1 MKDLVPQI
9 LAYVSSP
16 FRLFAIVVMSVL
28 AFTGHF
34 IYSNQSFLL
43 SAYDKNKSLPKIDV
57 AKSDD
62 VAKLLIKEANADVVA
77 IFDVDIMLGTR
88 VLVRA
93 YTKEGRDKSHDGL
106 DVGML
111 SANADNN
118 ADLLSLYGGSIPCG
132 SYTRAQSVIGLW
144 YIQQGATFLCR
155 SSMPT
160 TPGLFAGQLTVGW
173 KTPPENINKVQDMM
187 GIASNMMIR
196 KP

>member
-16 FRLFAIVVMSVL
+16 FRLFAIVVMSVI
-28 AFTGHF
+28 AFSGHF
-34 IYSNQSFLL
+34 IYTNQAFLL
-43 SAYDKNKSLPKIDV
+43 SAYDKNKALPKIDV
-57 AKSDD
+57 SRSDD
-62 VAKLLIKEANADVVA
+62 VAKMLIKEANADIVA
-77 IFDVDIMLGTR
+77 IFEVDIMLGTR
-88 VLVRA
+88 VLVRS

-111 SANADNN
+111 SNNADNN
-118 ADLLSLYGGSIPCG
+118 SDLISLYAGNIPCG
-132 SYTRAQSVIGLW
+132 SYNRAQSIIGLW

-155 SSMPT
+155 SSMPIAA
-160 TPGLFAGQLTVGW
+160 GQFAGQLTVGW

-187 GIASNMMIR
+187 IIASNMMIR

>member
-9 LAYVSSP
+9 LAYVQSP
-16 FRLFAIVVMSVL
+16 FKLFAIVVMSVL

-34 IYSNQSFLL
+34 IYTNQSFLL
-43 SAYDKNKSLPKIDV
+43 SAYDKNKTLPKIDV
-57 AKSDD
+57 GRADD
-62 VAKLLIKEANADVVA
+62 VAKLLIKETHADVVA

-118 ADLLSLYGGSIPCG
+118 ADLISLYAGNTPCA
-132 SYTRAQSVIGLW
+132 SYSRAQSVIGLW
-144 YIQQGATFLCR
+144 YIQQGATFVCR

-160 TPGLFAGQLTVGW
+160 TPGQFAGQLTLAW

-187 GIASNMMIR
+187 SIASNMMI
-196 KP
+196 KK